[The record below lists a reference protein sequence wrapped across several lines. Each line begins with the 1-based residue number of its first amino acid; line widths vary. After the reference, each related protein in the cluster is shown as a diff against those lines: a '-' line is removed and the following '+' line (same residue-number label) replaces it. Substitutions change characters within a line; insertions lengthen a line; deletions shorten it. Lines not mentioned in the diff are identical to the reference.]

1 MERSGTF
8 NYNYSASRNR
18 EVERIRNK
26 YVDKETNKL
35 DTLRALDKKVKNPAN
50 IFAYGFGSFAAII
63 LGCGMS
69 LIMTDI
75 NVFLGIT
82 NPLVPGIIIGVIGL
96 FFAII
101 NYPVYKR
108 ILTSRRK
115 KYASKIIELSDKIT
129 KAY

>member
-1 MERSGTF
+1 MNTTD
-8 NYNYSASRNR
+8 R
-18 EVERIRNK
+18 EFIVEKIRTQYTEK
-26 YVDKETNKL
+26 TDTAL
-35 DTLRALDKKVKNPAN
+35 DEIKKLDKKVKKPAN

-129 KAY
+129 KAYEQKKD

>member
-1 MERSGTF
+1 MNTKD
-8 NYNYSASRNR
+8 R
-18 EVERIRNK
+18 EFIVEKIRTQYTEK
-26 YVDKETNKL
+26 TDTAL
-35 DTLRALDKKVKNPAN
+35 DEIKKLDKKVKKPAN
-50 IFAYGFGSFAAII
+50 IFAYVFGSLAAII

-82 NPLVPGIIIGVIGL
+82 NPLIPGIIIGIIGL

-129 KAY
+129 KEEK

>member
-1 MERSGTF
+1 MDTKD
-8 NYNYSASRNR
+8 R
-18 EVERIRNK
+18 EFIVEKIRTQYTEK
-26 YVDKETNKL
+26 TDSTL
-35 DTLRALDKKVKNPAN
+35 DEIKKLDKKVKKPAN
-50 IFAYGFGSFAAII
+50 IFAYVFGSFTAIV

-75 NVFLGIT
+75 NTYLNISE
-82 NPLVPGIIIGVIGL
+82 PLVPGIIIGVIGL

-115 KYASKIIELSDKIT
+115 KYAAKIIELSDKIT
-129 KAY
+129 KEDK

>member
-1 MERSGTF
+1 MDTKD
-8 NYNYSASRNR
+8 R
-18 EVERIRNK
+18 EFIVEKIRTQYTEK
-26 YVDKETNKL
+26 TDSTL
-35 DTLRALDKKVKNPAN
+35 DEIKKLDKKVKKPAN
-50 IFAYGFGSFAAII
+50 IFAYVFGSFVAIV

-75 NVFLGIT
+75 NTYLNISE
-82 NPLVPGIIIGVIGL
+82 PLVPGIIIGVIGL

-115 KYASKIIELSDKIT
+115 KYAAKIIELSDKIT
-129 KAY
+129 KEDK

>member
-1 MERSGTF
+1 MYLTADRLAPFKGKS
-8 NYNYSASRNR
+8 
-18 EVERIRNK
+18 
-26 YVDKETNKL
+26 DKSTETTPFKAGSDIL
-35 DTLRALDKKVKNPAN
+35 YPL
-50 IFAYGFGSFAAII
+50 YGFGSFAAII

-108 ILTSRRK
+108 ILASRRK

-129 KAY
+129 KAYEQKKD

>member
-1 MERSGTF
+1 MNTKD
-8 NYNYSASRNR
+8 R
-18 EVERIRNK
+18 EFIVEKIRTQYTEK
-26 YVDKETNKL
+26 TDTAL
-35 DTLRALDKKVKNPAN
+35 DEIKKLDKKVKNPAN
-50 IFAYGFGSFAAII
+50 IFAYVFGSFAAII

-75 NVFLGIT
+75 NVFLGIA
-82 NPLVPGIIIGVIGL
+82 NPLIPGIIIGIIGL

-129 KAY
+129 KVEK

>member
-1 MERSGTF
+1 MNTKD
-8 NYNYSASRNR
+8 R
-18 EVERIRNK
+18 EFIVEKIRTQYTEK
-26 YVDKETNKL
+26 TDTAL
-35 DTLRALDKKVKNPAN
+35 DEIKKLDKKVKKPAN
-50 IFAYGFGSFAAII
+50 IFAYVFGSLAAII

-82 NPLVPGIIIGVIGL
+82 NPLVPGIIIGIIGL

-129 KAY
+129 KVEK

>member
-1 MERSGTF
+1 MDTKD
-8 NYNYSASRNR
+8 R
-18 EVERIRNK
+18 EFIVEKIRTQYTEK
-26 YVDKETNKL
+26 TDSTL
-35 DTLRALDKKVKNPAN
+35 DEIKKLDKKVKKPAN
-50 IFAYGFGSFAAII
+50 IFAYVFGSFAAIV

-75 NVFLGIT
+75 NTYLNISE
-82 NPLVPGIIIGVIGL
+82 PLVPGIIIGVIGL

-115 KYASKIIELSDKIT
+115 KYAAKIIELSDKIT
-129 KAY
+129 KEDK